1 MHRKT
6 RFPFAFLSFFRN
18 FANQNSYDMKKTT
31 IILLTWMLMMP
42 AMLVAQQPE
51 QLTATPT
58 DNNNLAAEDSIVLMV
73 PYPELVMQRL
83 DALVDDSLMETSQ
96 LGLMVWDL
104 TTDSLL
110 YTRNARHLMR
120 TASTMKLLTAIT
132 ALDHLGTSYKY
143 STSLYYKGT
152 IERGT
157 LKGDLIC
164 VGGMDPMFDRKD
176 MQAFAQA
183 LKSKGISAI
192 RGRIVMDKT
201 MKDAEKWGEGWC
213 WDDDNPILTP
223 LLYDGKD
230 SFDSQLLKE
239 LQRARIAT
247 AGARVV
253 DGRAPSDAKLICT
266 RTHSIDEV
274 LHQMMK
280 DSDNLFAESTYF
292 QVAASSGKR
301 PATAK
306 DAQKIE
312 RELMARIG
320 LDAERY
326 RLADGSGLSLYNYLS
341 AEAQVML
348 LRFAWQTPQLYEH
361 LLPSLP
367 IAGIDGTLEK
377 RMIDTAAQ
385 GNVRAKTG
393 TVTGVSA
400 LSGYAT
406 APNGHIVAFSII
418 NQGVKRASAGRD
430 FQDRICVALCQP

>member
-1 MHRKT
+1 
-6 RFPFAFLSFFRN
+6 
-18 FANQNSYDMKKTT
+18 MKKTK
-31 IILLTWMLMMP
+31 IMLLTWMLMMP
-42 AMLVAQQPE
+42 TMLLAQHSE
-51 QLTATPT
+51 ELTSAPAT
-58 DNNNLAAEDSIVLMV
+58 ADSTVLMV

-132 ALDHLGTSYKY
+132 ALDRLGTSYRY
-143 STSLYYKGT
+143 TTSLYYKGT

-183 LKSKGISAI
+183 IKSKGISAI
-192 RGRIVMDKT
+192 RGRIITDTT
-201 MKDAEKWGEGWC
+201 MKDGEKWGEGWC
-213 WDDDNPILTP
+213 WDDDNPTLSP

-230 SFDSQLLKE
+230 GFGSQLLKE
-239 LQRARIAT
+239 LQRLRIAT
-247 AGARVV
+247 AGVRIV
-253 DGRAPSDAKLICT
+253 DGKQPADAQLLCT
-266 RTHSIDEV
+266 RSHTIDEV

-306 DAQKIE
+306 DAQKVE
-312 RELMARIG
+312 RELMSHIG
-320 LDAERY
+320 LDADRY

-341 AEAQVML
+341 SEALVML
-348 LRFAWQTPQLYEH
+348 LRYVWQTPQLYEH

-377 RMIDTAAQ
+377 RMIDTPAQ

-400 LSGYAT
+400 LAGYVT
-406 APNGHIVAFSII
+406 APNGHMIAFGII
-418 NQGVKRASAGRD
+418 NQGVRRASVARD

>member
-1 MHRKT
+1 
-6 RFPFAFLSFFRN
+6 
-18 FANQNSYDMKKTT
+18 MKKTT
-31 IILLTWMLMMP
+31 IILLAWMLLMP
-42 AMLVAQQPE
+42 LTLVAQQPE
-51 QLTATPT
+51 GQTPALAGNSDLVTA
-58 DNNNLAAEDSIVLMV
+58 DSTVLMV
-73 PYPELVMQRL
+73 PYPELAMQRL
-83 DALVDDSLMETSQ
+83 DALVDDTLMETTQ

-143 STSLYYKGT
+143 TTSLYYKGT

-157 LKGDLIC
+157 LTGDLIC
-164 VGGMDPMFDRKD
+164 VGGMDPMFGRED

-183 LKSKGISAI
+183 LKSKGVSTI
-192 RGRIVMDKT
+192 RGRIITDVT
-201 MKDAEKWGEGWC
+201 MKDGEKWGEGWC
-213 WDDDNPILTP
+213 WDDDNPTLSP

-230 SFDSQLLKE
+230 GFGSQLLNE
-239 LQRARIAT
+239 LKRARIAT
-247 AGARVV
+247 GAVRVV
-253 DGRAPSDAKLICT
+253 DGTKPASAKHLCT
-266 RTHSIDEV
+266 RTHTIDEV
-274 LHQMMK
+274 LQQMMK
-280 DSDNLFAESTYF
+280 DSDNLYAESTYY

-306 DAQKIE
+306 DAQKVE
-312 RELMARIG
+312 RELMSRIG
-320 LDAERY
+320 LEADRY

-341 AEAQVML
+341 AEALVML
-348 LRFAWQTPQLYEH
+348 LRYVWQTPQLYDH

-377 RMIDTAAQ
+377 RMTDTPAQ

-400 LSGYAT
+400 LAGYAT
-406 APNGHIVAFSII
+406 APNGHTIAFGII
-418 NQGVKRASAGRD
+418 NQGVRRAAIGRD